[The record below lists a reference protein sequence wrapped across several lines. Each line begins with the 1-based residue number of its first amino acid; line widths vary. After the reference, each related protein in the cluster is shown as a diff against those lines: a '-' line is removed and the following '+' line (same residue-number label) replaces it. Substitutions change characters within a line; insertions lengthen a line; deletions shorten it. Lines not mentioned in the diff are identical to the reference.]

1 MDLSRLIEGEAMRRG
16 ILDADNAYRKS
27 LSKSLSGV
35 AGAQGLRGSG
45 MYVAKPAVPGN
56 LQLMGIMQLLNDA
69 TGGRPLADGTL
80 DAHRHV
86 LGVPASIEPG
96 IVRPTDLDDQYM
108 DVMSSG
114 F

>member
-1 MDLSRLIEGEAMRRG
+1 MDLDSLINQEALMRG
-16 ILDADNAYRKS
+16 MKGAAP
-27 LSKSLSGV
+27 
-35 AGAQGLRGSG
+35 AQGLRGAMVSNTTG
-45 MYVAKPAVPGN
+45 PVMPPN
-56 LQLMGIMQLLNDA
+56 LQIMGLMNLLNDA

-96 IVRPTDLDDQYM
+96 TVRPSDM
-108 DVMSSG
+108 DVQFMDIMNSG

>member
-1 MDLSRLIEGEAMRRG
+1 MDLGSLINQEALMRG
-16 ILDADNAYRKS
+16 MK
-27 LSKSLSGV
+27 
-35 AGAQGLRGSG
+35 GAAPGQGLRGAMVSNTTG
-45 MYVAKPAVPGN
+45 PVMPPN
-56 LQLMGIMQLLNDA
+56 LQIMGLMNLLNDA

-96 IVRPTDLDDQYM
+96 TVRPSDM
-108 DVMSSG
+108 DVQFMDIMNSG

>member
-1 MDLSRLIEGEAMRRG
+1 MDLGSLINQEALMRG
-16 ILDADNAYRKS
+16 MKGAAP
-27 LSKSLSGV
+27 
-35 AGAQGLRGSG
+35 AQGLRGAMGSNTTG
-45 MYVAKPAVPGN
+45 PVVPGN
-56 LQLMGIMQLLNDA
+56 LQIMGLMHLLNDA

-96 IVRPTDLDDQYM
+96 IVRPSDTDKQLM
-108 DVMSSG
+108 DIMSSG